1 MRLLL
6 LPVGLLLLAA
16 VVLFLALENEPR
28 IRIEHRLSLEDVDR
42 IKALIQQNNPRRLQ
56 EGQQQRMTLTE
67 RDVNL
72 LLSYLF
78 DRYPA
83 LAAHARLGAQT
94 LALEMS
100 LQLPLAALPPYL
112 NLELLL
118 SQEGRQLS
126 LRRLAI
132 GRLQLPSGLAQWL
145 LELSHEVL
153 QHQFKPY
160 GELVKAVEDYRF
172 EADRIALTYRW
183 QPSLLG
189 ELRAESGKWLFSQ
202 RDKDRLIAYTN
213 RLAAVTYP
221 MDPRQPVSLF
231 RLLQPLFELAA
242 ERSRQ
247 GNDARAENRALLL
260 AFAIYLSGSDIRR
273 LLPQE
278 MRNELKRPRWL
289 RVTLRQRYDLM
300 QHFMVSAAITVSA
313 GGGLADAL
321 GLFKEL
327 DDSRGGSG
335 FSFADLLADRAGV
348 RLAELAVGSRR
359 SARELQRRM
368 LQADSEADIMP
379 PIDHLPEGIME
390 LEFKRRYRDLDSASY
405 RLVEAQIE
413 RRIARCRVLG
423 ELS

>member
-1 MRLLL
+1 MRLFLL
-6 LPVGLLLLAA
+6 LTGLLLLAA
-16 VVLFLALENEPR
+16 AALFLALENEPR
-28 IRIEHRLSLEDVDR
+28 VRAEHRLSLQDVDR
-42 IKALIQQNNPRRLQ
+42 IKSLIQQNNPRRLQ
-56 EGQQQRMTLTE
+56 QGQQQRMTLTE

-72 LLSYLF
+72 LLNYLF

-94 LALEMS
+94 LTLEMS
-100 LQLPLAALPPYL
+100 LELPLAGLPRYL
-112 NLELLL
+112 NMTLLL

-126 LRRLAI
+126 LRRLAM

-145 LELSHEVL
+145 MELAHGIL
-153 QHQFKPY
+153 QRQLKPY
-160 GELVKAVEDYRF
+160 GELVKAVEDYHF
-172 EADRIALTYRW
+172 EADRISLAYRW
-183 QPSLLG
+183 QPGLLG

-221 MDPRQPVSLF
+221 MDPRRPVSLF
-231 RLLQPLFELAA
+231 RLLQPLFQLAA
-242 ERSRQ
+242 ERSHQ
-247 GNDARAENRALLL
+247 GNDAQSENRALLL

-278 MRNELKRPRWL
+278 MRSALKRPRWL
-289 RVTLRQRYDLM
+289 RVTLRERYDLM

-313 GGGLADAL
+313 GGGLADAM

-348 RLAELAVGSRR
+348 RLAELAVGSPR

-368 LQADSEADIMP
+368 LRADSEADIMP

-405 RLVEAQIE
+405 RLVETEIE
-413 RRIARCRVLG
+413 RRIARCRVLRA
-423 ELS
+423 LD